1 MKTAKEWFDEID
13 SCRDSKAEFAP
24 ICVEKIAEIQADA
37 LRYAADIANK
47 HRQELF
53 EDGLEVD
60 LDEMDKKSIFLES
73 MTQERDAI
81 EDAIRSEADS
91 LTQRTTP

>member
-37 LRYAADIANK
+37 LRYAADQSDNCHAK
-47 HRQELF
+47 LLSKRLRDEAHR
-53 EDGLEVD
+53 
-60 LDEMDKKSIFLES
+60 
-73 MTQERDAI
+73 
-81 EDAIRSEADS
+81 
-91 LTQRTTP
+91 LTLQTSP